1 MHGLGMPQQGRIS
14 DEHNARVST
23 KPQQHGNKNKTQTS
37 HLRPTGMFR
46 RTGES
51 IEKHCT
57 DK

>member
-1 MHGLGMPQQGRIS
+1 MPQQGRIS

-23 KPQQHGNKNKTQTS
+23 KPQQNGNKNKTQTS